1 MMIATHWGTGQSDGA
16 TIDQLLTM
24 NEVLQDEKQEVLAE
38 NAQLRAELAE
48 QAKQLATMRA
58 A

>member
-1 MMIATHWGTGQSDGA
+1 MMIATHWGTGQSDGT

-38 NAQLRAELAE
+38 NALLRAELAE